1 MLKPRSYFLNASF
14 NSTSLSLSVSLSL
27 FLILFYFFTIYPS
40 KREQCS
46 SLLTESKIA
55 DHCGCHTT

>member
-1 MLKPRSYFLNASF
+1 MLKPRSYFLNSSF
-14 NSTSLSLSVSLSL
+14 NSTSLPLSVSLSL
-27 FLILFYFFTIYPS
+27 FIIPFYFFTIYPS

-55 DHCGCHTT
+55 EHCGCQAT